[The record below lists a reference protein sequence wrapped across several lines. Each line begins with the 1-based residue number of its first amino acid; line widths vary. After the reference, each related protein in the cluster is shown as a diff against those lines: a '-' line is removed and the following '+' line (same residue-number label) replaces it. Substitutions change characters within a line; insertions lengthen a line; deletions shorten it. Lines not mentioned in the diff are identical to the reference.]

1 MQDLVKYVEEQ
12 LITKRK
18 WPEFKAGDTVVV
30 TYRIV
35 EGEKERTQ
43 DFQGVVIQ
51 RRGRGPTETFTVRK
65 ISSGIAVERIFPVHS
80 PFIANIEVVK
90 HGKVRRARLFYLR
103 KAKGKAARIK
113 ERRVQVAETAAA
125 DSSEA

>member
-1 MQDLVKYVEEQ
+1 MQDLLKYIEDNY
-12 LITKRK
+12 IPRK
-18 WPEFKAGDTVVV
+18 EWPDFKAGDTVVV

-51 RRGRGPTETFTVRK
+51 RRGHGPTETFTVRK
-65 ISSGIAVERIFPVHS
+65 FSGGVAVERIFPVHS
-80 PFIANIEVVK
+80 PYIAGIEVMK

-103 KAKGKAARIK
+103 KAKGKAARIREK
-113 ERRVQVAETAAA
+113 RLQIAEAPVV
-125 DSSEA
+125 SSEG